1 MLDIYC
7 VVHTCRDS
15 VTKVYL
21 KIKTVSTCK
30 LQNNN
35 HYLDEMV
42 SITYVSCMYIYT
54 SDCLRF
60 AFMDLLETE
69 LNQIAMEWNTHRM
82 RPTRL
87 SHSPPGIP
95 DELYFI
101 PELAGRY
108 KIIYGF
114 HHLPFHNIIIIG
126 TRDYICTVSQQ
137 DLQYI
142 RQYIRQYTSTTDP
155 PAPLEFL
162 DAAEIVMV
170 EKNLDMPTNISEAL
184 LLFIELV
191 SVLN

>member
-1 MLDIYC
+1 MC
-7 VVHTCRDS
+7 
-15 VTKVYL
+15 
-21 KIKTVSTCK
+21 
-30 LQNNN
+30 
-35 HYLDEMV
+35 
-42 SITYVSCMYIYT
+42 
-54 SDCLRF
+54 
-60 AFMDLLETE
+60 LLETE

-82 RPTRL
+82 RPTRH

-95 DELYFI
+95 DELYFM

-108 KIIYGF
+108 KVIYGYQCSN
-114 HHLPFHNIIIIG
+114 HLPFHNIIIIG

-142 RQYIRQYTSTTDP
+142 RQYTSTTDA

-162 DAAEIVMV
+162 DAAEIVMAD
-170 EKNLDMPTNISEAL
+170 KNLDMPTNISEAL